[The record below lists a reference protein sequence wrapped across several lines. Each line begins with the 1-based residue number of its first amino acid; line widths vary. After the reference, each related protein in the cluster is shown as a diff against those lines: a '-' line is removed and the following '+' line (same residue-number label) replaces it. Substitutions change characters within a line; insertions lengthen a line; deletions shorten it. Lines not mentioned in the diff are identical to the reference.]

1 MSSKNRLTF
10 GGYPVLDTDSGSLFY
25 FPRHCRMGLFRRFI
39 SIFDTV
45 DWPLFTKHGE
55 MTDKRMNPL
64 NVKIDPADIRIRI
77 NRKSESE
84 SRITFGGGF
93 VEVVGLRQPLRMM
106 SPMMSP
112 SASRFIVYIL
122 GIWVLCM
129 TKPRSIPNCY
139 NIMNPHGLCDLPL
152 LLNSLFHDT
161 NLNLARVHFESQHQ
175 KSGIYCLLVSVILHK
190 SLHVHFAGI

>member
-1 MSSKNRLTF
+1 LTLFVCVCLWVCVSQLLAARTCQLGLLQNNNQLISLKLVFMIGSMSPKNRLTF

-122 GIWVLCM
+122 GI
-129 TKPRSIPNCY
+129 
-139 NIMNPHGLCDLPL
+139 
-152 LLNSLFHDT
+152 
-161 NLNLARVHFESQHQ
+161 
-175 KSGIYCLLVSVILHK
+175 
-190 SLHVHFAGI
+190 